1 MEKILLKRKK
11 ELVIILISYLKEYML
26 QIIIYILVIV
36 FINVYFIYLCGRN
49 LYMDDLLY
57 LDIILVFLGFVLLV
71 ISYLRYQ
78 QVERIYQR
86 NSFLTSNKLKEYLP
100 KQTIKIIEKN
110 NFYYSNENNYLR
122 GQIQELSDYITKWS
136 HETKLPI
143 ASLRLMN
150 ERNNDLILKK
160 EMRLVIEQIQLLV
173 NTMLMSSK
181 LRNPENDIKIE
192 KILISQVIKE
202 VIKHH
207 SYFLINDH
215 FTINLK
221 VENEYV
227 YSDRRWLTYML
238 DQFITNS
245 IKYKSNNP
253 KLTFVVKQ
261 NEKKLTLIIE
271 DNGIG
276 ISKEDVPYIF
286 DRGFIGHNLRDGNY
300 RSTGMGLYF
309 VKEIAKKLEIRVLID
324 KNFNSGSR
332 FILEFVDNAKYFLLD
347 Y

>member
-1 MEKILLKRKK
+1 M
-11 ELVIILISYLKEYML
+11 
-26 QIIIYILVIV
+26 
-36 FINVYFIYLCGRN
+36 
-49 LYMDDLLY
+49 
-57 LDIILVFLGFVLLV
+57 
-71 ISYLRYQ
+71 
-78 QVERIYQR
+78 
-86 NSFLTSNKLKEYLP
+86 
-100 KQTIKIIEKN
+100 
-110 NFYYSNENNYLR
+110 
-122 GQIQELSDYITKWS
+122 
-136 HETKLPI
+136 
-143 ASLRLMN
+143 
-150 ERNNDLILKK
+150 
-160 EMRLVIEQIQLLV
+160 
-173 NTMLMSSK
+173 
-181 LRNPENDIKIE
+181 
-192 KILISQVIKE
+192 
-202 VIKHH
+202 
-207 SYFLINDH
+207 
-215 FTINLK
+215 NLK

>member
-150 ERNNDLILKK
+150 ERNSDLILKK

-192 KILISQVIKE
+192 KILISQVI
-202 VIKHH
+202 
-207 SYFLINDH
+207 
-215 FTINLK
+215 
-221 VENEYV
+221 
-227 YSDRRWLTYML
+227 
-238 DQFITNS
+238 
-245 IKYKSNNP
+245 NP
-253 KLTFVVKQ
+253 ELTFVVKQ

-286 DRGFIGHNLRDGNY
+286 DRGFIGHNLRDGDY

-324 KNFNSGSR
+324 ENFNSGSR